1 MTTITSACLKR
12 RSEWSEWG
20 PTSVRRRAGRG
31 PQRGSRVGVPVGAP
45 RENNERGFTILEM
58 LIATAI
64 MVTVTAAV
72 FGLMDPAQGFFQAQ
86 PEISDMQQRVRIG
99 VEALQKDLM
108 MAGAGTYSGTKVGTL
123 GNYMASIL
131 PHREGNLTS
140 DPPGTFKCTTDF
152 CEDLEG
158 SDTITVMY
166 VPPTMAQTTIRQP
179 MPQNSSEIKVNQQ
192 PGCPNSDP
200 LCGFKQ
206 GMQVLIFDDT
216 GTYDLF
222 TVTNVQTDALH
233 LQHKGT
239 DLSKPYAQG
248 ANITEIASYT
258 YWLKT
263 DTVAENYQLMR
274 YDGYEADL
282 PIADNVVGLAF
293 EYFGEPAAPA
303 LVKPLTDPKGPWT
316 NYGPKP
322 KSDAGN
328 CLFDLVDGNHVAKST
343 MPSLG
348 TGPLVKLKQENL
360 TDGPWCPDSTTGNR
374 FDADLLRIRKV
385 KVTLR
390 FQVGKKSLRG
400 KDTTLFMRPG
410 TSSGGTQ
417 FVPDQALAFEV
428 SPRNL
433 NFGR

>member
-1 MTTITSACLKR
+1 MATITS
-12 RSEWSEWG
+12 
-20 PTSVRRRAGRG
+20 GR
-31 PQRGSRVGVPVGAP
+31 VPVGAP
-45 RENNERGFTILEM
+45 RENKERGFTVLEM

-64 MVTVTAAV
+64 MVTITAAI
-72 FGLMDPAQGFFQAQ
+72 FSLMDPAQGFFQAQ

-99 VEALQKDLM
+99 VDTLQKDLL
-108 MAGAGTYSGTKVGTL
+108 MAGAGTYSGTKLGTL

-131 PHREGNLTS
+131 PNREGNQS
-140 DPPGTFKCTTDF
+140 PDPPGTFKCTTDF
-152 CEDLEG
+152 CDDLEG
-158 SDTITVMY
+158 SDTITIMY
-166 VPPTMAQTTIRQP
+166 VPTTVAQTTIRQA
-179 MPQNSSEIKVNQQ
+179 MPQNSSEVKVNEQ
-192 PGCPNSDP
+192 PGCPKGDS

-206 GMQVLIFDDT
+206 GMQVLIYDET
-216 GTYDLF
+216 GAFDLF

-239 DLSKPYAQG
+239 DLSKPYDQG
-248 ANITEIASYT
+248 SYITQIASYT

-274 YDGYEADL
+274 YDGYQEDL

-293 EYFGEPAAPA
+293 EYYGEPAAPA
-303 LVKPLTDPKGPWT
+303 LLKPLTDPKGPWT

-322 KSDAGN
+322 KADSSN
-328 CLFDLVDGNHVAKST
+328 CLFDLVNGNHVAVST

-348 TGPLVKLKQENL
+348 TGPLVKLKKEKL
-360 TDGPWCPDSTTGNR
+360 IDGPWCPDSTMGNR

-385 KVTLR
+385 KVTMR
-390 FQVGKKSLRG
+390 VQVGKKSLRG
-400 KDTTLFMRPG
+400 ADTTLFMRPG
-410 TSSGGTQ
+410 SSSGGMQ
-417 FVPDQALAFEV
+417 FVPDQQLAFEV

>member
-1 MTTITSACLKR
+1 MAIRTTR
-12 RSEWSEWG
+12 
-20 PTSVRRRAGRG
+20 PH
-31 PQRGSRVGVPVGAP
+31 
-45 RENNERGFTILEM
+45 ERGFTVLEM

-64 MVTVTAAV
+64 LMAVTGSV
-72 FGLMDPAQGFFQAQ
+72 FGLMDPAQGFFAAQ

-99 VEALQKDLM
+99 VEALQKDLL

-131 PHREGNLTS
+131 PDREGNQTP

-152 CEDLEG
+152 CDDLGG
-158 SDTITVMY
+158 SDAITIMY
-166 VPPTMAQTTIRQP
+166 VPPTVAQTTIRDP
-179 MPQNSSEIKVNQQ
+179 MPANSSEIKVEAQA
-192 PGCPNSDP
+192 GCPSSDE
-200 LCGFKQ
+200 LCGFKE
-206 GMQVLIFDDT
+206 GMQVLIFDET
-216 GTYDLF
+216 GTYDVF
-222 TVTNVQTDALH
+222 SITKVQSSALH

-239 DLSKPYAQG
+239 DLSKAYSQG
-248 ANITEIASYT
+248 AYITQIASYT

-274 YDGYEADL
+274 YDGYQTDL
-282 PIADNVVGLAF
+282 PIADNVVGMAF

-303 LVKPLTDPKGPWT
+303 LIKPLTDPKGPWT

-328 CLFDLVDGNHVAKST
+328 CIFDLASGQHVAKST
-343 MPSLG
+343 MPALG
-348 TGPLVKLKQENL
+348 TGPLVKLTKDKL
-360 TDGPWCPDSTTGNR
+360 IDGPWCPDGTIGNR

-385 KVTLR
+385 KVTIR
-390 FQVGKKSLRG
+390 FQVSNKGLRG

-410 TSSGGTQ
+410 TSSGGTR
-417 FVPDQALAFEV
+417 FVPDRELAFEV